1 MGEEKSQPFRRISRE
16 QMQSI
21 YRAGPEA
28 LFSLIDYLQDLI
40 ESLAH
45 RTEALEQQRHTDSHN
60 SSKPPS
66 SDGMG
71 RRIVQTRKPTGKKPG
86 GQHGHKGSTLPFTDH
101 PDQVVVHAPRCCGT
115 CGTPL
120 EAEPSIGYERR
131 QEVELPPG
139 KAQVTEH
146 QAQIKTCRHCGAQ
159 TRGEFPLGLNSPI
172 QYGTRIRAS
181 LIYLKDYALLPFQRS
196 VELMHDLFGLPL
208 CAGTLANIEQQ
219 CSEKLA
225 ATVDLIKENVRHA
238 EVVNF
243 DETGMKI
250 NGNLFWLH
258 SASTAQASY
267 YFPHAKRGTP
277 AMQAMGILPGFQGVA
292 IHDFWSSYLG
302 YSCAHALCNAH
313 LLRELTFVWEEC
325 RQKWA
330 QGLIEALLRWKE
342 TVQQA
347 RQKGRT
353 ALGRWQMLRIEK
365 EYQKIILRGLL
376 ANPPPPQTGV
386 RKRGRKKKS
395 KARNLVERLRDY
407 SPEVL
412 RFVHDF
418 RVSFDNNMAERDL
431 RMMKVQQ
438 KISGTFR
445 SFQGAVAFCRIRS
458 YIATSRKMG
467 LNVIEALSSV
477 FNANPLLQKMLQTT

>member
-1 MGEEKSQPFRRISRE
+1 MGEEKRQSFQRISRE

-40 ESLAH
+40 ESHAL
-45 RTEALEQQRHTDSHN
+45 RIEALEQQRHTDSHN

-71 RRIVQTRKPTGKKPG
+71 RTIVQTRKPTGRKPG
-86 GQHGHKGSTLPFTDH
+86 GQSGHKGSTLPFIQH
-101 PDQVVVHAPRCCGT
+101 PDQVVVHAPHHCGK
-115 CGTPL
+115 CGASL
-120 EAEPSIGYERR
+120 EAEASIGYERR
-131 QEVELPPG
+131 QEVELPPV

-146 QAQIKTCRHCGAQ
+146 QGQIKACSTCGAK
-159 TRGEFPLGLNSPI
+159 TRGEFPVGLNAPI

-196 VELMHDLFGLPL
+196 VELMHDLFGVPL

-219 CSEKLA
+219 CSAKLGR
-225 ATVDLIKENVRHA
+225 TVELIKENVAHA

-250 NGNLFWLH
+250 NGKLFWLH
-258 SASTAQASY
+258 SASTAQAIY
-267 YFPHAKRGTP
+267 YFPHAKRGTE
-277 AMQAMGILPGFQGVA
+277 AMNAMGILPGFHGVA

-302 YSCAHALCNAH
+302 YNCAHALCNAH

-325 RQKWA
+325 HQKWGQA
-330 QGLIEALLRWKE
+330 MIDALLKWKE
-342 TVQQA
+342 AVQQA
-347 RQKGRT
+347 RQKGKT
-353 ALGRWQMLRIEK
+353 SLSKWQIRRIEK
-365 EYQKIILRGLL
+365 EYRKIILRGLL
-376 ANPPPPQTGV
+376 ANPPPLETGGP
-386 RKRGRKKKS
+386 KRGRKKKS
-395 KARNLVERLRDY
+395 KPRNLVERLRDY

-412 RFVHDF
+412 RFVRDF
-418 RVSFDNNMAERDL
+418 RVAFDNNAAERDL

-445 SFQGAVAFCRIRS
+445 SVQGAVAFCRIRS

-477 FNANPLLQKMLQTT
+477 FDGNPLLQKMIQTT

>member
-1 MGEEKSQPFRRISRE
+1 
-16 QMQSI
+16 MQSI

-28 LFSLIDYLQDLI
+28 LFSLIDYLQDII
-40 ESLAH
+40 ESHTH
-45 RTEALEQQRHTDSHN
+45 RIEALEEQRHTDSHN

-66 SDGMG
+66 SDGIG
-71 RRIVQTRKPTGKKPG
+71 RRIIQTRKPTGKKPG
-86 GQHGHKGSTLPFTDH
+86 GQSGHKGSTLPFTDH
-101 PDQVVVHAPRCCGT
+101 PDQVVVHVPQRCGT
-115 CGTPL
+115 CGGSL
-120 EAEPSIGYERR
+120 EAEASIGCERR
-131 QEVELPPG
+131 QEVELPPV

-146 QAQIKTCRHCGAQ
+146 QAQIKACRNCGAQ

-196 VELMHDLFGLPL
+196 VELMHDLFGVPI
-208 CAGTLANIEQQ
+208 CTGTLANIEQQ
-219 CSEKLA
+219 CSQKLQ
-225 ATVDLIKENVRHA
+225 ATVELIKEQVRHA
-238 EVVNF
+238 EVGHF

-250 NGNLFWLH
+250 NGKLFWLH
-258 SASTAQASY
+258 SASTARASY

-277 AMQAMGILPGFQGVA
+277 AMDAMGILPGFKGVA

-302 YSCAHALCNAH
+302 YRCAHALCNAH

-325 RQKWA
+325 HQKWA
-330 QGLIEALLRWKE
+330 QGLIDALLRWKE
-342 TVQQA
+342 AVQQA
-347 RQKGRT
+347 RQKGKT
-353 ALGRWQMLRIEK
+353 ALGRWQIRQIEK
-365 EYQKIILRGLL
+365 EYRRIILRGLL
-376 ANPPPPQTGV
+376 ANPPPQQTGV

-395 KARNLVERLRDY
+395 KPRNLVERLRDY

-412 RFVHDF
+412 RFVYDF
-418 RVSFDNNMAERDL
+418 RVEFDNNPAERDL

-458 YIATSRKMG
+458 YIATSRKIG
-467 LNVIEALSSV
+467 LNVIAAFSSV
-477 FNANPLLQKMLQTT
+477 FDGNPLLQKMLQTT